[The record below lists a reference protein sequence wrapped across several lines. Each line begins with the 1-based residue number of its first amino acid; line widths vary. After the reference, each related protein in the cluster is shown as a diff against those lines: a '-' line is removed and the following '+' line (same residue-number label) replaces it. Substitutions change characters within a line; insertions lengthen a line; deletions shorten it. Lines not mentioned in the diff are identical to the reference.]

1 MTNLGIILISFFVGF
16 YFHKY
21 KEKLFMII
29 KQVVFFI
36 KNYRAIKKSKYYNE
50 FLEDYI
56 SSQDFERGDD
66 IG

>member
-1 MTNLGIILISFFVGF
+1 MINYGGILISFILGF

-21 KEKLFMII
+21 KQKLFMII
-29 KQVVFFI
+29 KQIVFFI

-56 SSQDFERGDD
+56 SSQDFERSDD